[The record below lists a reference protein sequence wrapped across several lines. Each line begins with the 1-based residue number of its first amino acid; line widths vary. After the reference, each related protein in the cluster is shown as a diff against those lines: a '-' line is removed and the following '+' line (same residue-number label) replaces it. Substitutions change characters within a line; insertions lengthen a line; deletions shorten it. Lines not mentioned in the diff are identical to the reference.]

1 MIGRPAPRLVRHRA
15 VGRGR
20 VTRVVTGRSDT
31 AGSPRSATARPSGS
45 QPSVHVLHLLPDLA
59 TGGGQRVVLE
69 TLRRLDS
76 DRFRIT
82 VGHVGSDDTM
92 AGDFRAAGLDVLP
105 FPPRTGL
112 ARAATALDVARFVRA
127 EHVDVIHCH
136 GGPEARIAEGASL
149 LTRAPLVRHVH
160 NTSMHRPEGRPAET
174 RAWSPGLA
182 WRRLRSRLV
191 RRHFVAVSEPAY
203 REREPW
209 VRSNGEAISLVP
221 NGVDVARFDVDLAAD
236 REQELRRE
244 LDIQDR
250 GPLLLNVAMLL
261 ARKGQRVLVP
271 VMREVV
277 ARHPG
282 AVMVIVGEGP
292 ERADLERTVADA
304 GLERAFR
311 LPGTRHDVP
320 QLMALCDAF
329 VFPTRNEGMPIAL
342 LEAMAAEMPVVVSD
356 LPVLAA
362 VVDQGRT
369 GLLVDPEDSA
379 AFADAVLSLL
389 GDPARSAAMGEAAG
403 RAAREQFDIGRTA
416 AGIERLYLALVGD
429 RPG

>member
-1 MIGRPAPRLVRHRA
+1 MIGRPAQRLVRHRA
-15 VGRGR
+15 VGRDR
-20 VTRVVTGRSDT
+20 VTRVVTGRTDT
-31 AGSPRSATARPSGS
+31 AGSGRRATARAGGS
-45 QPSVHVLHLLPDLA
+45 PPPLHVLHLLPDLA

-69 TLRRLDS
+69 TVRRLDS
-76 DRFRIT
+76 DRFRVT
-82 VGHVGSDDTM
+82 VGHVGSDDSM
-92 AGDFRAAGLDVLP
+92 ADDFRAAGLDVLA
-105 FPPRTGL
+105 FTPRTGL
-112 ARAATALDVARFVRA
+112 AQAATALDVARFVRA

-136 GGPEARIAEGASL
+136 GGREARIAEGASL

-160 NTSMHRPEGRPAET
+160 NTSMRRPEGRPAET
-174 RAWSPGLA
+174 RTWSPGLA

-221 NGVDVARFDVDLAAD
+221 NGVDVARFDVDLDAD

-244 LDIQDR
+244 LDIHDR

-261 ARKGQRVLVP
+261 ARKGQRDLVP

-292 ERADLERTVADA
+292 ERADLERKVADA
-304 GLERAFR
+304 GLDHAFR

-320 QLMALCDAF
+320 ELMALCDIL

-342 LEAMAAEMPVVVSD
+342 LEAMAAGMPAVVSD

-362 VVDQGRT
+362 LVDQGRT
-369 GLLVDPEDSA
+369 GLLVDPEDSG

-403 RAAREQFDIGRTA
+403 RAARERFDISRTA
-416 AGIERLYLALVGD
+416 AGIERLYLTLVGD